1 MKTYLISLMSADGP
15 PPDDID
21 IPQVMADLE
30 LVNADIRAAG
40 GWVFAGGLAD
50 TASATTLRPG
60 GPGREAVLTDGPFV
74 EVKEHLGGISV
85 VKAEDYDVVLGW
97 ARRIHGATGLPI
109 EVRPFMG
116 DDDPGMPATE

>member
-15 PPDDID
+15 PPEDLDVS
-21 IPQVMADLE
+21 QVMADLE

-50 TASATTLRPG
+50 TASATTLRPAG
-60 GPGREAVLTDGPFV
+60 RGREAVLTDGPFV

-85 VKAEDYDVVLGW
+85 VKSDDYDQVLGW
-97 ARRIHGATGLPI
+97 ARRIHLATGLPM

-116 DDDPGMPATE
+116 DDDHGMPATE

>member
-15 PPDDID
+15 PPDDLD
-21 IPQVMADLE
+21 LPRVMADLE

-50 TASATTLRPG
+50 TASATTLRPSGRG
-60 GPGREAVLTDGPFV
+60 GEAVLTDGPFV

-85 VKAEDYDVVLGW
+85 VKSGDYDQVLGW
-97 ARRIHGATGLPI
+97 ARRIHLATGLPM

-116 DDDPGMPATE
+116 DDDRGMPATE

>member
-1 MKTYLISLMSADGP
+1 MKTYLISLMSVDGP
-15 PPDDID
+15 PPDDLD
-21 IPQVMADLE
+21 VSQVMADLE

-60 GPGREAVLTDGPFV
+60 GRGREAVLTDGPFV

-85 VKAEDYDVVLGW
+85 VKSDDYDRVLGW
-97 ARRIHGATGLPI
+97 ARRIHLATGLPM

-116 DDDPGMPATE
+116 DDDHGMPATE

>member
-15 PPDDID
+15 PPADLDLSHM
-21 IPQVMADLE
+21 MADLE
-30 LVNADIRAAG
+30 RVNADIRAAG

-50 TASATTLRPG
+50 TSSATTIRG
-60 GPGREAVLTDGPFV
+60 TRSSGDAVLTDGPFV

-85 VKAEDYDVVLGW
+85 VKSDDYDQVIGW
-97 ARRIHGATGLPI
+97 ARRIQGATGLPI

-116 DDDPGMPATE
+116 DGDPGMPATE

>member
-21 IPQVMADLE
+21 ISQMMADLE
-30 LVNADIRAAG
+30 LVNADIRAAR

-60 GPGREAVLTDGPFV
+60 GRGREAVLTDGPFV

-85 VKAEDYDVVLGW
+85 VKSDDYDQVIGW

-116 DDDPGMPATE
+116 DGDPGMPATE